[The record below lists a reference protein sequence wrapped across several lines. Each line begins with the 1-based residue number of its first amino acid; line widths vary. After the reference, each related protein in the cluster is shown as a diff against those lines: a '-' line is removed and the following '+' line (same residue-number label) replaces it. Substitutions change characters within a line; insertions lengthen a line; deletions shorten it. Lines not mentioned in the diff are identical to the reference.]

1 MTSTNAGVQL
11 ASLLGILLQFDEYFT
26 VERVPMAVNAD
37 VCKEVCAQL
46 ERSRA

>member
-1 MTSTNAGVQL
+1 VEAML
-11 ASLLGILLQFDEYFT
+11 AVYFT

-46 ERSRA
+46 ERSRARF